1 MWIFLGIIF
10 FILLLI
16 TIILLLP
23 VSFIIKTDQDGDF
36 VVLYKILFK
45 TFGENPNPD
54 KPIVKALKNISGVT
68 RLDKDKIKE
77 SSKKGELLTT
87 LRENFSLIIGL
98 LKKLLGLLKKCK
110 VKVLKIDIIC
120 AEEDAAKTAISY
132 GLCYAVISPILN
144 LIHSSMK
151 VKKSGEKIT
160 IKSDFDSQKSSFK
173 FETVLVSRVFRIVAA
188 LLSLIFEEAKRIAES
203 KTIPIKKKSSDF
215 ANKLNE
221 EK

>member
-87 LRENFSLIIGL
+87 LR
-98 LKKLLGLLKKCK
+98 
-110 VKVLKIDIIC
+110 
-120 AEEDAAKTAISY
+120 
-132 GLCYAVISPILN
+132 
-144 LIHSSMK
+144 
-151 VKKSGEKIT
+151 
-160 IKSDFDSQKSSFK
+160 
-173 FETVLVSRVFRIVAA
+173 
-188 LLSLIFEEAKRIAES
+188 
-203 KTIPIKKKSSDF
+203 
-215 ANKLNE
+215 
-221 EK
+221 